1 MQSSKLTILMKPLF
15 IRRMIEQLRVI
26 SAMFLVIPAKF
37 LVIPAKAGIQ
47 IFSIFLL
54 FSLPLITY
62 AQTDPAQVTP
72 ETKTETSAETTETA
86 KPQEPDKKQFD
97 EDPTIQLIADANP
110 KEAVWLETSQGKW
123 LTFYKVTESKE
134 NKGVLLMIHA
144 SEQPQRWPGV
154 LELLR
159 RNLPLFGWETFA
171 LAIPA
176 ERLRENTVSETIT
189 AAINYLHQQGKFNLV
204 LLSDNRLLHPATQ
217 HLLPQIKPNPKDP
230 KTIDGP
236 MQALI
241 VLNIQ
246 AQHPLTQELLE
257 ASFSS
262 PELPVLDVFFNPP
275 FVTQEQDQRLHKTT
289 AARKKLLKYRQ
300 HTFAYPE
307 ENTLNESQQFWLS
320 TVRGFMDKEAKGTEL
335 K

>member
-1 MQSSKLTILMKPLF
+1 MRSTKLTLPLN
-15 IRRMIEQLRVI
+15 
-26 SAMFLVIPAKF
+26 
-37 LVIPAKAGIQ
+37 PAKARGLRPAKLIQ
-47 IFSIFLL
+47 LVILAFFCNCFLT
-54 FSLPLITY
+54 SITY
-62 AQTDPAQVTP
+62 AQTETEPATKEVAP
-72 ETKTETSAETTETA
+72 EANTEEETTEET
-86 KPQEPDKKQFD
+86 KPTELDKKQSA
-97 EDPTIQLIADANP
+97 EDVSSIQLIADANP
-110 KEAVWLETSQGKW
+110 KEAVWLETSRGKW
-123 LTFYKVTESKE
+123 LAFYKVTESKE

-144 SEQPQRWPGV
+144 SEKPQRWPAV

-159 RNLPLFGWETFA
+159 RHLPLFGWETFA

-176 ERLRENTVSETIT
+176 ERLQEKTTAETLT
-189 AAINYLHQQGKFNLV
+189 AAIEYLHQQGKFNLV
-204 LLSDNRLLHPATQ
+204 FLSDNRLLHPATQ

-236 MQALI
+236 LQALI
-241 VLNIQ
+241 LLNIQ
-246 AQHPLTQELLE
+246 AQYPLTQDMLE

-275 FVTQEQDQRLHKTT
+275 FVTQQYNQRLHKTT

-300 HTFAYPE
+300 HIFAYPE
-307 ENTLNESQQFWLS
+307 ENTLDESQQFWLS

>member
-1 MQSSKLTILMKPLF
+1 MQSTKFTILVRAIF
-15 IRRMIEQLRVI
+15 IPME
-26 SAMFLVIPAKF
+26 F

-47 IFSIFLL
+47 LFTILL
-54 FSLPLITY
+54 LCSLSLITD
-62 AQTDPAQVTP
+62 AQTDPQETP
-72 ETKTETSAETTETA
+72 ETQTQTSTETTKTT
-86 KPQEPDKKQFD
+86 KPQEPDKKQSD
-97 EDPTIQLIADANP
+97 EDLSTIQLIADANP

-123 LTFYKVTESKE
+123 LAFYKVTESKE

-176 ERLRENTVSETIT
+176 ERLRENTVAETIT

-246 AQHPLTQELLE
+246 AQYPLTQELLE

-275 FVTQEQDQRLHKTT
+275 FVTQEQNQRLHKTT

-307 ENTLNESQQFWLS
+307 ENALNESQQFWLS

>member
-1 MQSSKLTILMKPLF
+1 MRSTKLTILMFNRL
-15 IRRMIEQLRVI
+15 MVI
-26 SAMFLVIPAKF
+26 SVFCACVLTAT
-37 LVIPAKAGIQ
+37 
-47 IFSIFLL
+47 
-54 FSLPLITY
+54 TY
-62 AQTDPAQVTP
+62 AQTQEETTP
-72 ETKTETSAETTETA
+72 ETATETKTEEALTTTEET
-86 KPQEPDKKQFD
+86 KSQESDKKQSA
-97 EDPTIQLIADANP
+97 EDISSTQLIADANP
-110 KEAVWLETSQGKW
+110 KEVVWLETTQGKW
-123 LTFYKVTESKE
+123 LAFYKVTESKE

-144 SEQPQRWPGV
+144 SEKPQRWPAV

-159 RNLPLFGWETFA
+159 RHLPLFGWETFA

-176 ERLRENTVSETIT
+176 ERLQENTTAETLT
-189 AAINYLHQQGKFNLV
+189 AAIDYLHQQGKFNLV
-204 LLSDNRLLHPATQ
+204 FLSDNRLLHPATQ

-236 MQALI
+236 LQALI
-241 VLNIQ
+241 LLNIQ
-246 AQHPLTQELLE
+246 AQFSLTQELLE